1 MAEQNKTSQAQ
12 LQAVKNWNSNNR
24 ELSNYIKYRSSAK
37 TFINKKATIE
47 DLQELQGLINIRL
60 KEI

>member
-1 MAEQNKTSQAQ
+1 MESQNKTSQAQ

-37 TFINKKATIE
+37 TFINKKATIDDLKE
-47 DLQELQGLINIRL
+47 LQELINNRL